1 MADTLKLTN
10 GQLQRMRAALAIL
23 GNRRMANLGA
33 DLKVAR
39 LLRAL
44 ASYVEPLEAVKRK
57 AALAMIDELGEGAEL
72 TGTQEQVLAMRIA
85 ERQSEVDLQEV
96 EVELPMSC
104 AVKEAD
110 LPKAEAGPTGWSN
123 AAQLGALLADLGPLY
138 VMADEG

>member
-44 ASYVEPLEAVKRK
+44 AAYVEPLEAVKRK
-57 AALAMIDELGEGAEL
+57 AALALIDELGEGAEL
-72 TGTQEQVLAMRIA
+72 TRTQEQVLSMRIA
-85 ERQSEVDLQEV
+85 EKQSEVDDAEV
-96 EVELPMSC
+96 EVSLPMAC
-104 AVKEAD
+104 ALKEAD
-110 LPKAEAGPTGWSN
+110 LPKAETGPTGWAN
-123 AAQLGALLADLGPLY
+123 GAQLGALLADLGPLY
-138 VMADEG
+138 LMEG